1 MSDTGTAMP
10 LAGRVALVTG
20 ATSGIGRAIATELL
34 AHGARVVAVG
44 RRPDRLAALEQANGG
59 NVLGLAVDLAAP
71 DAASQIGT
79 ALAGPF
85 ADVDILINNAG
96 HDSGGNVPFHDSDAV
111 KWEAVVQVNF
121 LAMMRLTRAL
131 LPGMVRR
138 GRGDIVNISSIT
150 TRRAAA
156 GLAAYGA
163 TKHAVHGFSEA
174 LRAEC
179 GPLGIRVVEI
189 VPGVVRTEFAATRWD
204 GDDARAEA
212 FYQSFPSHLAADD
225 VARAVVYALQQPA
238 GVTVA
243 ELTLVPTKG
252 G

>member
-20 ATSGIGRAIATELL
+20 ATSGIGQAIATGLL
-34 AHGARVVAVG
+34 AHGARVVAIG
-44 RRPDRLAALEQANGG
+44 RRKDRLAALARVGG
-59 NVLGLAVDLAAP
+59 DVLGLAIDLSAP
-71 DAASQIGT
+71 DAASRIGA

-96 HDSGGNVPFHDSDAV
+96 HDSGGNVPFHDSDTA

-150 TRRAAA
+150 TRRATA

-212 FYQSFPSHLAADD
+212 FYQSFPSHLAAED
-225 VARAVVYALQQPA
+225 VARAVIFALQQPA

-252 G
+252 A